1 MSSSEAEAE
10 FDDDD
15 DDDDDD
21 DNDNNK
27 KNESEEEVLLSG
39 LKRKMS
45 RPKPVISYADNDLDD
60 SEDDEDSGDDM
71 PLAALK
77 SNASPP
83 KKKQTTKE
91 PPKKKTTATATTTTA
106 TTSKPA
112 SNNKYTSV
120 AEAFYNSGSTKGML
134 VQRLLARWWYA
145 IDWPISKNK
154 GEQKP
159 PTYDALDGFPGVYVC
174 TSGDKVGH
182 ILDTRDPLK
191 APCFR
196 NMAKKGAEELKQLLL
211 TALEEQKEQLI
222 LHEGKGTPTEKEI
235 DNMIKET
242 NKVNADKA
250 DKEAATLL
258 KANKLAL

>member
-39 LKRKMS
+39 SKRKMS

-91 PPKKKTTATATTTTA
+91 PPKKKTTATTTTA

-196 NMAKKGAEELKQLLL
+196 NMAKKGAEELKKFLL